1 MGHYFDTDE
10 TETIRA
16 VSAAGATTTALKL
29 DTNTEHTAGNLL
41 EVKNNA
47 TGGCYIAH
55 NGNFVASGLVSMGPV
70 TIAANTPATTGTVAN
85 PGTIAWDVNFFYVCV
100 SGNSWKRSA
109 LSTW

>member
-1 MGHYFDTDE
+1 MHYFDTDE

-16 VSAAGATTTALKL
+16 VSATAATTTAFKL
-29 DTNTEHTAGNLL
+29 DTDREHTGGNLF

-47 TGGCYIAH
+47 TGGCFVAH
-55 NGNFVASGLVSMGPV
+55 NGDFVASGLKSLGPV
-70 TIAANTPATTGTVAN
+70 TIASQTPATTGAAATA
-85 PGTIAWDVNFFYVCV
+85 GTIAWDVNFFYVCV